1 MIQVNTNMSLKD
13 ITFENSHEVAQ
24 LLITLDIKTAEALM
38 EEIHAQIIMEQ
49 ISKSNEGG

>member
-24 LLITLDIKTAEALM
+24 LLIKLDVKTAEALM
-38 EEIHAQIIMEQ
+38 EELHAQVILYQ
-49 ISKSNEGG
+49 IAESINGD